1 MIKRIRYKN
10 KLLAII
16 VKTNKIN
23 KKGVNFIS
31 PQNFTQQVGF
41 INLPSKH
48 QIRPHTHQRFKRI
61 INKTSEVLFV
71 KSGIIRVDFYANYK
85 RYLFSTILKKE
96 DLIILNQ
103 GSHGFKIIR
112 KCKLIELKQGPYLNK
127 LDKVRFEKVNENKIK
142 IKK

>member
-31 PQNFTQQVGF
+31 PQNFTQQVCF

-48 QIRPHTHQRFKRI
+48 
-61 INKTSEVLFV
+61 
-71 KSGIIRVDFYANYK
+71 
-85 RYLFSTILKKE
+85 
-96 DLIILNQ
+96 
-103 GSHGFKIIR
+103 
-112 KCKLIELKQGPYLNK
+112 
-127 LDKVRFEKVNENKIK
+127 
-142 IKK
+142 